1 MIQYVVM
8 CGNIKNFS
16 CRFSLLEKMS
26 GRGKVLF
33 LVRSSKLK
41 IYFELITRTAITIQ
55 SNLVMHSSL
64 KELIGMRST

>member
-1 MIQYVVM
+1 M
-8 CGNIKNFS
+8 GEEKFS
-16 CRFSLLEKMS
+16 FWS
-26 GRGKVLF
+26 GVP
-33 LVRSSKLK
+33 KLK